1 MTKYIG
7 VLILI
12 FSFSMGGFVLS
23 SAKKRRIKELREII
37 RFLND
42 ISVMLRF
49 SKKPLNQMFC
59 DIYKNGYDSLSFII
73 DVANS
78 NGAIFDSF
86 VFFAEKSNLCIS
98 YEEKQLLY
106 DFIKALGT
114 TDSEGQSELVMLY
127 RQMFSQRLDNV
138 LPECEKQC
146 RLSNSLGVLL
156 GIFVSIILV

>member
-12 FSFSMGGFVLS
+12 CAFSMGGFYLS
-23 SAKKRRIKELREII
+23 SLKKRRIKQLREII
-37 RFLND
+37 RVLND

-49 SKKPLNQMFC
+49 SKKPIKQMFS
-59 DIYKNGYDSLSFII
+59 DIYKNGYDSLSFIL

-78 NGAIFDSF
+78 NGEVYNSF
-86 VFFAEKSNLCIS
+86 VFFAEKANLCIS

-106 DFIKALGT
+106 DFVKALGT
-114 TDSEGQSELVMLY
+114 TDSEGQTELVMLY
-127 RQMFSQRLDNV
+127 KQMFSQRLENV
-138 LPECEKQC
+138 LPECERQC

-156 GIFVSIILV
+156 GIFICIILV